1 MRFDWRL
8 RNGVASPA
16 NFALLLSFLL
26 IFPLILRFTGALA
39 VANEGPQSPDHTRA
53 FLRFCL
59 VLTGFLWT
67 IFMIAFTG
75 IRNRNTITWR
85 QLIGTEWRGTISIAV
100 HLGVAVLAFVAMALI
115 GSASAALLGPLQH
128 DSRAFQSMVAQTP
141 IEAFAFLV
149 LALSAGFVEEF
160 VFRGYIQ
167 RQCHALFG
175 NMALASLVQIAIFTS
190 GHIYQ
195 GWLRLLPVMLI
206 GLLLTITALW
216 RKSLIPGMV
225 AHGFG
230 DGLVSFIYFFKYL

>member
-1 MRFDWRL
+1 
-8 RNGVASPA
+8 
-16 NFALLLSFLL
+16 
-26 IFPLILRFTGALA
+26 
-39 VANEGPQSPDHTRA
+39 
-53 FLRFCL
+53 
-59 VLTGFLWT
+59 
-67 IFMIAFTG
+67 MIAFTG